1 MERIRILFINHSTSM
16 VGGSSQSL
24 RNLILNLDEKV
35 DMIVPKD
42 ILVRNKEIKDFYGSN
57 INKLYRCYLPF
68 RKSISIFEENIDWS
82 DWCHTEEDFRNN
94 KNEIFNIIKK
104 NKYDVIHLN
113 SYVLYPLLSSRYP
126 MIIHVRE
133 ICNANALTKKF
144 IQMQF
149 RRSHGIIY
157 IDQATKEALGVE
169 ERSIVLNNPFDQ
181 RKTLEVNLQDVRSRY
196 SIQENET
203 VFTYVEATNNPPK
216 GLFFVM
222 DAFIKAN
229 CKDAKLLIVGPEKVT
244 RYEKYSNLIFTG
256 KISQMEEIYAISD
269 YVLRGDNVVNIG
281 RTIYEGLY
289 SGCNVIIP
297 GNEKVDMKKMFEN
310 DKFREQIFFYGL
322 RDTESLVKMIIKR
335 NGKKKDMLLG
345 LSNVDEYVKQ
355 FKKFVFGM
363 RKYGMKKSRLQERK
377 N

>member
-1 MERIRILFINHSTSM
+1 MKKIRILFINHSTSM

-24 RNLILNLDEKV
+24 RNLIINLDEKV

-42 ILVRNKEIKDFYGSN
+42 LFVRNKEIKNFYGPN
-57 INKLYRCYLPF
+57 INKVYRCCLPF
-68 RKSISIFEENIDWS
+68 RKSISIFNVDWLDWYQTEEN
-82 DWCHTEEDFRNN
+82 FRNN
-94 KNEIFNIIKK
+94 KSEIYNIIKK

-113 SYVLYPLLSSRYP
+113 SYVLYPLLSRRYP

-133 ICNANALTKKF
+133 ICNANTLVKRF
-144 IQMQF
+144 IQAQF

-157 IDQATKEALGVE
+157 IDQAAKEALGVK

-181 RKTLEVNLQDVRSRY
+181 RKTLEVDLQDVRNRY
-196 SIQENET
+196 SIQDYET

-216 GLFFVM
+216 GLFFVV
-222 DAFIKAN
+222 DAFVKAD
-229 CKDAKLLIVGPEKVT
+229 CKDAKLLIVGPEKNT
-244 RYEKYSNLIFTG
+244 RYANYSNLIFTG

-269 YVLRGDNVVNIG
+269 YVLRGDNVVSIG

-289 SGCNVIIP
+289 SGCSVIIP
-297 GNEKVDMKKMFEN
+297 GNEKVDMEKMFEN
-310 DKFREQIFFYGL
+310 DKFREHIFFYGL
-322 RDTESLVKMIIKR
+322 RDMESLIKVIQKR

-355 FKKFVFGM
+355 FKEFVFGI
-363 RKYGMKKSRLQERK
+363 REV
-377 N
+377 